1 MSSHVVD
8 HHHDAEKHS
17 SPSLKE
23 NIDGTSSEGY
33 ECEYSEREQRK
44 IIHRIDRRLVVTVGV
59 LYCVSLMD
67 RTNLSAAAIAGM
79 TVELKLG
86 VLQGTISRYSI
97 VTIVFFATYIVFQP
111 PATVIVRY
119 LGPRNFLSFIV
130 VAWGAVMIGMGFSP
144 DYGTLAAL
152 RVVLGILEA
161 GFFPSCVYL
170 LSTWYTRYDIGKRYS
185 CFYILGSLASACA
198 GILAYGLMQL
208 KGREGLNGWRWIFII
223 EGALTCFLGI
233 LGWWALVDFPDK
245 AHKSWKFLNERE
257 VKFIIDRVDRD
268 RGDAKPEPW
277 SLAKFFKGGA
287 DIKIWGFAMIFF
299 NTTTVTY
306 ALAYFLPIILTENMG
321 FSIGAAQCLVAPPY
335 AFAAIVMYATGWAGD
350 KYHLRGPIIMFN
362 MVLCLIGLP
371 IMGFHSNPNVRYFGV
386 FLTTAGANSNVP
398 ATMSYQA
405 NNIRGQWK
413 RAFCSATLVGMGG
426 VGGIAGG
433 LVFRTQD
440 KPGYKPGLY
449 ACIACCLLT
458 LVIVCLVT
466 LSSWRLNKRAD
477 RGEIELEYNDDGD
490 QKGFRYTY

>member
-1 MSSHVVD
+1 MA
-8 HHHDAEKHS
+8 HDDVEKRDV
-17 SPSLKE
+17 SLKE
-23 NIDGTSSEGY
+23 DVQSGTSQDDY
-33 ECEYSEREQRK
+33 ECEFSPAEQRK

-79 TVELKLG
+79 TAELKLTK
-86 VLQGTISRYSI
+86 LEGTISHYSI

-111 PATVIVRY
+111 PATVIVRW
-119 LGPRNFLSFIV
+119 LGPRNFLSAIV
-130 VAWGAVMIGMGFSP
+130 VAWGAVMIGMGFAQN
-144 DYGTLAAL
+144 YGALAAL
-152 RVVLGILEA
+152 RVVLGIMEA

-223 EGALTCFLGI
+223 EGALTVFLGI
-233 LGWWALVDFPDK
+233 VGYWALVDFPDK

-257 VKFIIDRVDRD
+257 AKFIINRVDQD

-277 SLAKFFKGGA
+277 SLAKFFRGGA
-287 DIKIWGFAMIFF
+287 DIKVWGFAMIFF

-306 ALAYFLPIILTENMG
+306 ALAYFLPIILTENMK

-335 AFAAIVMYATGWAGD
+335 ALAAIVMFTTGWAGD
-350 KYHLRGPIIMFN
+350 KYHIRGPIIIFN

-413 RAFCSATLVGMGG
+413 RAFCSAILVGMGG

-433 LVFRTQD
+433 LIFRVQD
-440 KPGYKPGLY
+440 KPHYRPGLY
-449 ACIACCLLT
+449 ACITCCLLT
-458 LVIVCLVT
+458 IVIVCLIT
-466 LSSWRLNKRAD
+466 LRSWSLNKRAD
-477 RGEIELEYNDDGD
+477 RGEIELEYNDEGD